1 MRPADLARLFVA
13 RGDLTETS
21 LSLITLSVIGV
32 VLMAIGMGA

>member
-1 MRPADLARLFVA
+1 MRLFYHNS
-13 RGDLTETS
+13 DFTETS